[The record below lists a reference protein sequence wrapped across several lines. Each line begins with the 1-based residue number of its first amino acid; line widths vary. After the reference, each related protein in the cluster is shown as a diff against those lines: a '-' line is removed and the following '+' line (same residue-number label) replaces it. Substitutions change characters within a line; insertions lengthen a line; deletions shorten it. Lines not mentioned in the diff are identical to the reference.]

1 MTVEF
6 ELVNARAGYGSV
18 EVLHGVNLALPTGA
32 VVAIVGRN
40 GAGKTTLLR
49 TIAGTLPLN
58 TGTVCW
64 RGRDVTSETAQQRA
78 MAGLTFVSDEN
89 NVFVS
94 LTVREN
100 LALFGGDALLD
111 PALTTFPELKGLL
124 DRRAGTLSGGE
135 QQMLAFC
142 RAVLRPGRVVLL
154 DEVSR
159 GLSPTVH
166 PRLYS
171 AIASLVRPERVI
183 VVVEQYLVAAL
194 ELADF
199 VYVLR
204 RGHVVFAG
212 EPGELQG
219 ATMAA
224 ALG

>member
-1 MTVEF
+1 MTVEV

-18 EVLHGVNLALPTGA
+18 EVLHGVDLALPAGA
-32 VVAIVGRN
+32 VVAVVGRN

-49 TIAGTLPLN
+49 TIAGTLPLT
-58 TGTVCW
+58 TGWVHW
-64 RGRDVTSETAQQRA
+64 RGRDVTSQTAQQRS
-78 MAGLTFVSDEN
+78 MAGLTFVPDEN

-100 LALFGGDALLD
+100 LALFGGDAPLE
-111 PALTTFPELKGLL
+111 PALSTFPELSALL

-135 QQMLAFC
+135 QQMLALC

-159 GLSPTVH
+159 GLSQTVQ
-166 PRLYS
+166 PRLYA
-171 AIASLVRPERVI
+171 AIASLVDAERAI
-183 VVVEQYLVAAL
+183 VVVEQYLGAAL

-204 RGHVVFAG
+204 RGHVTFAG
-212 EPGELQG
+212 EPSELAG

>member
-1 MTVEF
+1 MTVEL

-32 VVAIVGRN
+32 VVAVVGRN

-49 TIAGTLPLN
+49 TIAGMLPLSS
-58 TGTVCW
+58 GTVCW
-64 RGRDVTSETAQQRA
+64 QGRDVKNQTAQHRA
-78 MAGLTFVSDEN
+78 MAGMTFVPDEN
-89 NVFVS
+89 NIFVS
-94 LTVREN
+94 MTVREN
-100 LALFGGDALLD
+100 LALFADDASLD
-111 PALTTFPELKGLL
+111 PALITFPELKGLL
-124 DRRAGTLSGGE
+124 GRRAGTLSGGE
-135 QQMLAFC
+135 QQMLALC

-159 GLSPTVH
+159 GLSPIVQ

-171 AIASLVRPERVI
+171 AIASLVGPERAI

-204 RGHVVFAG
+204 RGHVAFAG

-224 ALG
+224 VLG

>member
-1 MTVEF
+1 VTVELD
-6 ELVNARAGYGSV
+6 LVNARAGYGSV

-58 TGTVCW
+58 SGTVCW
-64 RGRDVTSETAQQRA
+64 QGRDITHQTAQQRA
-78 MAGLTFVSDEN
+78 AAGLTFVPDDN

-100 LALFGGDALLD
+100 LVLLGGEAPLE
-111 PALTTFPELKGLL
+111 PALTTFPELRPLL

-135 QQMLAFC
+135 QQMLALC

-159 GLSPTVH
+159 GLSPTVQ
-166 PRLYS
+166 PRLYA
-171 AIASLVRPERVI
+171 AIASLVGPQRAI

-204 RGHVVFAG
+204 RGHVAFAG

-219 ATMAA
+219 Y
-224 ALG
+224 GV

>member
-1 MTVEF
+1 MTVEL

-18 EVLHGVNLALPTGA
+18 EVLHNVGLALPTGA
-32 VVAIVGRN
+32 VVAVVGRN

-49 TIAGTLPLN
+49 TIAGTLPLT

-64 RGRDVTSETAQQRA
+64 QGRDVTNQTAQQRA
-78 MAGLTFVSDEN
+78 MAGLTFVPDEN

-100 LALFGGDALLD
+100 LALFGDDMPLDLALS
-111 PALTTFPELKGLL
+111 TFPELRALL

-135 QQMLAFC
+135 QQMLALC

-159 GLSPTVH
+159 GLSSTVQ

-171 AIASLVRPERVI
+171 AIATLVSPQRAI
-183 VVVEQYLVAAL
+183 VVVEQYLATAL

-204 RGHVVFAG
+204 RGHVAFAG
-212 EPGELQG
+212 EPSELQG
-219 ATMAA
+219 Y
-224 ALG
+224 GV